1 MKLYKVERWNN
12 GTDGWDGNKETLA
25 YFTNIEAASEYSK
38 DEQAN
43 FTEIGPV
50 FTTSKE
56 AHIYQDK
63 KKINAVLNKL
73 TDKDL
78 EILGLSRESFL
89 E

>member
-12 GTDGWDGNKETLA
+12 GTDGNKETLA

-63 KKINAVLNKL
+63 KKINVVLNKL

>member
-1 MKLYKVERWNN
+1 MACHSGALVYYNHKNINMRSKMPDDDMDYMDWSYK
-12 GTDGWDGNKETLA
+12 
-25 YFTNIEAASEYSK
+25 
-38 DEQAN
+38 
-43 FTEIGPV
+43 
-50 FTTSKE
+50 
-56 AHIYQDK
+56 IYQDK